1 MWRRICPSVV
11 EFAWLNISEWEI
23 RELSNVYTEG
33 TLRTAI
39 SRLQPWEQTGL
50 KCRYLDLLKFH
61 EACFSP
67 SAIWRD
73 TASKSKGKLPPP
85 WSKSTRHHILTSKSS
100 LQECRLHWEKACL
113 RCARS
118 SSSLYVYKLG
128 LGGIPVIPAAGVA
141 EGGSK
146 VQCHSQLQIGLQATQ
161 DCMRCCLKK
170 IKYYKNIHV

>member
-33 TLRTAI
+33 TLRTAT

-50 KCRYLDLLKFH
+50 KYRYLDLLKFQ

-73 TASKSKGKLPPP
+73 TASKSKGKLPPL

-118 SSSLYVYKLG
+118 SGSLYVYKLG
-128 LGGIPVIPAAGVA
+128 LGVHTCNPSCR
-141 EGGSK
+141 GGRGRIKSSMSFSATNRASGHPRLHEMLPQKNK
-146 VQCHSQLQIGLQATQ
+146 VL
-161 DCMRCCLKK
+161 
-170 IKYYKNIHV
+170 